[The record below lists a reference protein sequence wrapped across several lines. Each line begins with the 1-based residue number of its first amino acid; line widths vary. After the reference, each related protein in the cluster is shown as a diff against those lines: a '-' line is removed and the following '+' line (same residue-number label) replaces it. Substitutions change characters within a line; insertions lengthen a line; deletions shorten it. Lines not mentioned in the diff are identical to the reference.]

1 MRRGVTLPE
10 LLVVVVL
17 LGAVAA
23 LAVPA
28 LAPALDRLAVERWAQ
43 EVAAAHGRARI
54 VAVTA
59 SRKAL
64 LTISDDSLVLRLA
77 QAPDTP
83 VVWRRRGPLPSDG
96 VSLRGPGH
104 EVAFTPIGI
113 TMGVANATY
122 VLQRGAAARRV
133 VVSRLGRVR
142 VLPGP

>member
-10 LLVVVVL
+10 LLVVIVL
-17 LGAVAA
+17 IGAVTAV
-23 LAVPA
+23 AVPA

-54 VAVTA
+54 VAATA
-59 SRKAL
+59 SRKTL

-77 QAPDTP
+77 HPSDTP
-83 VVWRRRGPLPSDG
+83 VVWRRPGPRSSDG

-104 EVAFTPIGI
+104 DVTFTPIGI

-122 VLQRGAAARRV
+122 VLQRGAAVRRV